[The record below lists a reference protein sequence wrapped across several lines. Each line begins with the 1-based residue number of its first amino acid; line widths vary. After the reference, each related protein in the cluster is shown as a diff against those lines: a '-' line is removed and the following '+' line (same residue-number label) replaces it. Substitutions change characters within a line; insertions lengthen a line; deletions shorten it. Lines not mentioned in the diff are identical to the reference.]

1 VARGVRAEAPMSWVP
16 RRSVS
21 ADGCPWEG
29 MTCAMR
35 GRYSLP
41 NITKFGNT
49 YPKRNASLLF
59 LDNSK
64 TYLNEL

>member
-1 VARGVRAEAPMSWVP
+1 MYINKQQNRWRGYPRGHQARDMARGVRVEAPMNWVP

-35 GRYSLP
+35 SRYSP
-41 NITKFGNT
+41 
-49 YPKRNASLLF
+49 
-59 LDNSK
+59 SK
-64 TYLNEL
+64 HN

>member
-1 VARGVRAEAPMSWVP
+1 EAPMSWVP

-35 GRYSLP
+35 GRYSSSS
-41 NITKFGNT
+41 IAKFGNT
-49 YPKRNASLLF
+49 YPQSETHIGEIQHDPPWF
-59 LDNSK
+59 
-64 TYLNEL
+64 